1 VGRDRRT
8 VTVRELKGAQ
18 RAQVWRDVVI
28 ARAPA
33 FARYPE
39 KAGRDVSLALLTP
52 RS

>member
-1 VGRDRRT
+1 
-8 VTVRELKGAQ
+8 VTVRELKGAE

-33 FARYPE
+33 FARYPQ
-39 KAGRDVSLALLTP
+39 KTGHDVSLALLTP